1 MTMDFIGPLPKSQ
14 GYDRILVL
22 VDRLTKQTILVPT
35 HTTLSSLGVA
45 KLLRDHVFKRVG
57 IPEKVI
63 HDRGVEFVSK
73 FMKEFAKMVGLEQG
87 PSTAYHPQTDG
98 QTERINAEVEK
109 YLRAWVNVKQDD
121 WAEWL
126 AIAEFTY
133 CCTYC

>member
-1 MTMDFIGPLPKSQ
+1 
-14 GYDRILVL
+14 LVI

-45 KLLRDHVFKRVG
+45 KLLHDHVFKRVG
-57 IPEKVI
+57 ILEKVI

-109 YLRAWVNVKQDD
+109 YL
-121 WAEWL
+121 
-126 AIAEFTY
+126 
-133 CCTYC
+133 